1 MKLLP
6 DTDPILTTPSEPL
19 SKAEIKSNETKQLA
33 KDLFKVMV
41 DNKGMGISAVQVG
54 VLKRLFIVHVPGFS
68 EVCINPAILQKSHVR
83 CDFVEGC
90 LSFGEKLIKVSRPES
105 IKVKFIDTNGKLV
118 YRSLDGLAARVF
130 QHEHDHLRGVVFTSY
145 ENL

>member
-1 MKLLP
+1 MKLIP
-6 DTDPILTTPSEPL
+6 NTDPILKEISETL
-19 SKAEIKSNETKQLA
+19 SKVEIKSNETKQFA

-41 DNKGMGISAVQVG
+41 ESKGMGISAVQVG

-68 EVCINPAILQKSHVR
+68 EVCINPAILQRSHTK

-90 LSFGEKLIKVSRPES
+90 LSYGERLINVSRPES
-105 IKVKFIDTNGKLV
+105 IKVKYIDINGKLV

-130 QHEHDHLRGVVFTSY
+130 QHEFDHLRGVVFTDY
-145 ENL
+145 EKS